1 VAQWI
6 DVCSEDDLQA
16 DSGVCALVDKTQ
28 VALFYMPKE
37 NVIYAV
43 NNYDPFSKVHV
54 LSRGLIGDIKGE
66 PMVSSPIYKQ
76 HFNLETG
83 QCFEDE
89 TVSID
94 TYAVRNEHGRIEVS
108 LTE

>member
-1 VAQWI
+1 MAQWI
-6 DVCSEDDLQA
+6 DVCSVDDLQA
-16 DSGVCALVDKTQ
+16 DSGVCALVEETQ

-37 NVIYAV
+37 NTIYAV
-43 NNYDPFSKVHV
+43 NNYDPFSKVQV
-54 LSRGLIGDIKGE
+54 LSRGLIGDINGD

-83 QCFEDE
+83 QCFEDD
-89 TVSID
+89 TVRID
-94 TYAVRNEHGRIEVS
+94 TYAVRNKNGRIEVS

>member
-1 VAQWI
+1 MAQWI
-6 DVCSEDDLQA
+6 DICSVDDLQA
-16 DSGVCALVDKTQ
+16 NSGVCALVEETQ

-37 NVIYAV
+37 NAIYAV
-43 NNYDPFSKVHV
+43 NNYDPFSKAHV
-54 LSRGLIGDIKGE
+54 LSRGLIGDISGE
-66 PMVSSPIYKQ
+66 PMVSSPVYKQ

-94 TYAVRNEHGRIEVS
+94 TYSVRNENGRIEVS

>member
-1 VAQWI
+1 MTQWI
-6 DVCSEDDLQA
+6 DICSVDDLQA
-16 DSGVCALVDKTQ
+16 DSGVCALVEDTQ
-28 VALFYMPKE
+28 VAIFYMPKE
-37 NVIYAV
+37 NSLYAV

-66 PMVSSPIYKQ
+66 AMVSSPVYKQ
-76 HFNLETG
+76 HFNLKTG

-89 TVSID
+89 TVSIE
-94 TYAVRNEHGRIEVS
+94 TYSVRNENGRIEVS

>member
-1 VAQWI
+1 MQWI
-6 DVCSEDDLQA
+6 DVCSVDDLQA
-16 DSGVCALVDKTQ
+16 DSGVCALVEETQ

-37 NVIYAV
+37 NTIYAV
-43 NNYDPFSKVHV
+43 NNYDPFSKVQV
-54 LSRGLIGDIKGE
+54 LSRGLIGDINGD

-83 QCFEDE
+83 QCFEDD
-89 TVSID
+89 TVRID
-94 TYAVRNEHGRIEVS
+94 TYAVRNKNGRIEVS